1 MAWVK
6 ELTIAPLGTGYL
18 SLEGLSDK
26 VVIQVYR
33 SSKSGTIAYFV
44 QGTVTN
50 PSGSGQPIISV
61 TTAVTSPTEFD
72 AYPYLKLV
80 NGGTATLLMTVTEQI

>member
-6 ELTIAPLGTGYL
+6 ELTVGPSTTGYL

-26 VVIQVYR
+26 VVVQVYKE
-33 SSKSGTIAYFV
+33 SKTGTVGYFV
-44 QGTVTN
+44 QGTITN
-50 PSGSGQPIISV
+50 PSAGGQTLV
-61 TTAVTSPTEFD
+61 ALATANTPPTQLD